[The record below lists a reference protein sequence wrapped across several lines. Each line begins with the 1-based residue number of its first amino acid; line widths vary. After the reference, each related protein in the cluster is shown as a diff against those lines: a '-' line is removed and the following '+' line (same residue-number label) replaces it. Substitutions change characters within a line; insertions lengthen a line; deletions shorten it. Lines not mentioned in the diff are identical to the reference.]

1 MFLKLEDSAAD
12 APFFFLASAQ
22 ELLSTRLFPNSFN
35 FDLLQ
40 FSFQNFRDIRFG
52 KMNRNKRRLKEY
64 KRASRARRGFNRE
77 LNANEFFGRVFKP
90 ELWKGLI
97 PSIHVK
103 NINNFISDSGKMDL
117 LYHLMM
123 QLRREKRKV
132 LIFTQMTKMLN
143 LLERFLAAKG
153 FSYVRL
159 DGSVPAEKRQIIV
172 QTFNKNPKIMVFI
185 SSTRVGG
192 IGINLTAADTVVFY
206 DNDWNPAVDKQAQ
219 DRCHRIG
226 QCRDVTVYRM
236 VTRHTIE
243 ENILVTSDLK
253 AKMDDLVLNKGQFNL
268 LKLFQSRGFG
278 VDSERAGRIGKDLVA
293 DESSRRLTKYLDL
306 VEDAEDRLEQSAKE
320 EDSEGESS
328 EDDSDSQRSRDDFED
343 IEDGGSG
350 NLHNRI
356 IEDMI
361 PPVWKFGASYL
372 ETIFEREVL
381 PASQK
386 PKARKLIVE
395 PKLEAL
401 SEKSENSRKTAL
413 NESTFL
419 TENEKSRI
427 EVDEK
432 RYKDILDRVRFDLS
446 QKESKILIEQLRNSL
461 D

>member
-1 MFLKLEDSAAD
+1 M
-12 APFFFLASAQ
+12 
-22 ELLSTRLFPNSFN
+22 
-35 FDLLQ
+35 
-40 FSFQNFRDIRFG
+40 RFG

-64 KRASRARRGFNRE
+64 KQYSHRMHLKADSS
-77 LNANEFFGRVFKP
+77 LNSNEFFSKVFKP

-103 NINNFISDSGKMDL
+103 DINNFIYDSGKMDL
-117 LYHLMM
+117 LYNLMM
-123 QLRREKRKV
+123 RLRREKRKV

-172 QTFNKNPKIMVFI
+172 QTFNKTPKIMVFI

-192 IGINLTAADTVVFY
+192 IGINLTAADTVIFY

-243 ENILVTSDLK
+243 ENILMTSGLK

-268 LKLFQSRGFG
+268 LRLFQSRGFQ
-278 VDSERAGRIGKDLVA
+278 VKPKDEASSVEKDLA
-293 DESSRRLTKYLDL
+293 MEEGSKRLARYLDL
-306 VEDAEDRLEQSAKE
+306 VEDAEDRLQKSQKS
-320 EDSEGESS
+320 DESS
-328 EDDSDSQRSRDDFED
+328 LQFSDEESLSQRSRDDFED

-361 PPVWKFGASYL
+361 PPIWKYGTNYL
-372 ETIFEREVL
+372 ETIYEREVFTTIKKSNNHQKNN
-381 PASQK
+381 SQ
-386 PKARKLIVE
+386 
-395 PKLEAL
+395 LEL
-401 SEKSENSRKTAL
+401 ETKTKTSSNTKNEENEDS
-413 NESTFL
+413 NFL
-419 TENEKSRI
+419 TENEKFRI
-427 EVDEK
+427 ENDEK
-432 RYKDILDRVRFDLS
+432 RYKTILSKVKLDLS
-446 QKESKILIEQLRNSL
+446 QQESKILIEQLRNNVE
-461 D
+461 

>member
-1 MFLKLEDSAAD
+1 
-12 APFFFLASAQ
+12 
-22 ELLSTRLFPNSFN
+22 
-35 FDLLQ
+35 
-40 FSFQNFRDIRFG
+40 
-52 KMNRNKRRLKEY
+52 MNRNKRRLKEY
-64 KRASRARRGFNRE
+64 KHYSRNLQRDSSKM
-77 LNANEFFGRVFKP
+77 LNAKQFLDLVFKP

-103 NINNFISDSGKMDL
+103 NINNFIYDSGKLDL
-117 LYHLMM
+117 LYNLMM
-123 QLRREKRKV
+123 RLRKEKRKV

-192 IGINLTAADTVVFY
+192 IGINLTAADTVIFY

-236 VTRHTIE
+236 VTEHTIE
-243 ENILVTSDLK
+243 ENILMTSDLK

-278 VDSERAGRIGKDLVA
+278 KKSKNKKGEVENELMMEEG
-293 DESSRRLTKYLDL
+293 SRRLAKYLDL
-306 VEDAEDRLEQSAKE
+306 VEDAEDRLETSNK
-320 EDSEGESS
+320 SEESS
-328 EDDSDSQRSRDDFED
+328 FMGSDNEGLSDRSRDDFED

-356 IEDMI
+356 IDDMI
-361 PPVWKFGASYL
+361 PPIWKFGASYL
-372 ETIFEREVL
+372 ENIYKKEV
-381 PASQK
+381 K
-386 PKARKLIVE
+386 PSLKKNQQNKKLKEE
-395 PKLEAL
+395 PKKLEIL
-401 SEKSENSRKTAL
+401 SKADSVNKQDTPS
-413 NESTFL
+413 NFL
-419 TENEKSRI
+419 SENEKYKI
-427 EVDEK
+427 EMDEK
-432 RYKDILDRVRFDLS
+432 RYKDILSRINFDLS
-446 QKESKILIEQLRNSL
+446 QEESKILIQQLRSTL

>member
-1 MFLKLEDSAAD
+1 
-12 APFFFLASAQ
+12 
-22 ELLSTRLFPNSFN
+22 
-35 FDLLQ
+35 
-40 FSFQNFRDIRFG
+40 
-52 KMNRNKRRLKEY
+52 MNRNKRRLKEY
-64 KRASRARRGFNRE
+64 KQTRGKAQRGLTERVGARGF
-77 LNANEFFGRVFKP
+77 LDLVLKP

-103 NINNFISDSGKMDL
+103 DINNFIYDSGKMDL
-117 LYHLMM
+117 LYNLMIR
-123 QLRREKRKV
+123 LRKEKRKV

-143 LLERFLAAKG
+143 FLERFLAAKG

-172 QTFNKNPKIMVFI
+172 QTFNKSPKIMVFI

-192 IGINLTAADTVVFY
+192 IGINLTAADTVIFY
-206 DNDWNPAVDKQAQ
+206 DNDWNPAIDKQAQ

-243 ENILVTSDLK
+243 ENILMTSDLK

-278 VDSERAGRIGKDLVA
+278 TRKKDEMGSAEKELMME
-293 DESSRRLTKYLDL
+293 ESSKRLAKYLDL
-306 VEDAEDRLEQSAKE
+306 VEDDEDRLEQTRQSEASSF
-320 EDSEGESS
+320 EDSNEENS
-328 EDDSDSQRSRDDFED
+328 SQRSRDDFED
-343 IEDGGSG
+343 IEDGGTG

-361 PPVWKFGASYL
+361 PPIWKYGAGYL
-372 ETIFEREVL
+372 EQIYEQE
-381 PASQK
+381 
-386 PKARKLIVE
+386 VE
-395 PKLEAL
+395 PTFRKQMGKKKQGESQEENKSRTDELSRRAG
-401 SEKSENSRKTAL
+401 SEKSS
-413 NESTFL
+413 FL
-419 TENEKSRI
+419 TEVEKNKI

-432 RYKDILDRVRFDLS
+432 RYRDILQRIKFDLS
-446 QKESKILIEQLRNSL
+446 QEESKILIEKLRNTL

>member
-1 MFLKLEDSAAD
+1 MEDSPGN
-12 APFFFLASAQ
+12 APFFFFPSAL
-22 ELLSTRLFPNSFN
+22 ELLSTRLFPNSYDFDRMQFASKN
-35 FDLLQ
+35 FK
-40 FSFQNFRDIRFG
+40 SMRFG

-64 KRASRARRGFNRE
+64 KQARRQSQKAFAEQLDAR
-77 LNANEFFGRVFKP
+77 AFFDLVFKP

-103 NINNFISDSGKMDL
+103 DINNFIYDSGKMDL
-117 LYHLMM
+117 LYNLMIR
-123 QLRREKRKV
+123 LRKEKRKV

-172 QTFNKNPKIMVFI
+172 QTFNKSPKIMVFI

-192 IGINLTAADTVVFY
+192 IGINLTAADTVIFY
-206 DNDWNPAVDKQAQ
+206 DNDWNPAIDKQAQ

-243 ENILVTSDLK
+243 ENILMTSDLK

-278 VDSERAGRIGKDLVA
+278 LRKKETMNSAEKELMIE
-293 DESSRRLTKYLDL
+293 ESSKRLAKYLDL
-306 VEDAEDRLEQSAKE
+306 VEDDEDRLEQSPQSEASSF
-320 EDSEGESS
+320 EDSNDENS
-328 EDDSDSQRSRDDFED
+328 SQRSKDDFED

-361 PPVWKFGASYL
+361 PPIWKYGAGYL
-372 ETIFEREVL
+372 EQIYEQE
-381 PASQK
+381 
-386 PKARKLIVE
+386 VE
-395 PKLEAL
+395 PTFRKQMGKKRPDESQTGSL
-401 SEKSENSRKTAL
+401 SVNQDAPRPVGIENS
-413 NESTFL
+413 SFL
-419 TENEKSRI
+419 TEVEKNKI
-427 EVDEK
+427 EMDEK
-432 RYKDILDRVRFDLS
+432 RYRDILERIKFDLS
-446 QKESKILIEQLRNSL
+446 QEESKILIEKLRNTL